1 MKVKIF
7 IIQIICLFAF
17 TVQAKHVTVENAQ
30 STAQKY
36 FSQTA
41 AGVTLRSARASFTL
55 AYTAK
60 KETDGVNIRSGQA
73 GEENACFYIFNT
85 PDNGGFVIIAADD
98 RAYPVLGYSFK
109 GAFDYDKAPPVFVQ
123 WLTDYQKE
131 IEKTLN
137 ANPQLEANPEWQKIG
152 DDIMLRAAGTTLGTA
167 EWNQNNP
174 YNLQCPTVG
183 GQRTV
188 TGCVATAMAIVMKYH
203 ADHGFAAIGTG
214 SHSYTWNGQTLT
226 ASFGTF
232 DWANMPNNTN
242 GFTNDTQRNAVAR
255 LMSHCGISIE
265 ADYGVGGT
273 SASTSDIANALIQF
287 FGYNQSAS
295 YLSQASFSDTEW
307 KGFIKTEVD
316 ASRPIIYR
324 GSGDAGG
331 HAFVCEGYTVNDEYA
346 FNWGWGG
353 YCNGF
358 FRLNALQP
366 INGYNFSEGQRMV
379 IGIKK
384 ALGNTDD
391 INQIWLT
398 ISGGGKGMSKSVE
411 IITQNQQFTVT
422 AGALENTSYNAFRG
436 KIAVVLTD
444 ASDNIKE
451 VISSSIDLTGSPLNP
466 NYYVMPVPISLSCKI
481 TKTIDPTD
489 LIRMV
494 STIDNG
500 ATWKII
506 KGKTGTVDFLT
517 VGAQNV
523 AVIGVTLN
531 SNAQTLIVGETFQL
545 TPTITPANATN
556 KNVKWTSSDANVA
569 EVNSS
574 GLVIAKTVGRVTITV
589 TTVDGGKMATCTITV
604 QPGPVSSVSLNSN
617 AETLTVGET
626 FQLTPTI
633 TPATATNK
641 NVTWTSSDAN
651 VAEVNSSGLV
661 TARAAGTATITVKTV
676 DGGKTATCTITVQPG
691 PVSGVSL
698 NSNAET
704 LTVGETFQLTP
715 TITPAN
721 ATNKNVTWT
730 SSDANVAEVNSSGL
744 VTARAAGTATIT
756 VTTVDSGKKAM
767 CTFTVVNA
775 GPYIDFGNEKSVR
788 ITRTNNP
795 GVDYLYE
802 DGTSRNSV
810 NTKGITYLGLYNRY
824 DLSNVKDV
832 FKLKKVGISGDK
844 ILYTLYS
851 NGEGTGNGGG
861 GYLTDATDLAFDSNG
876 SVKDADY
883 IWNSKWV
890 RLSFEKVQNANSVFA
905 FRRIQLNDNS
915 DFLIETATGGYICI
929 NNNCLVVAKM
939 LYSDALLSADIFAME
954 EAPVSTSG
962 WFNTPTGNEKVS
974 SGLSDAWLQSGALHV
989 TGSVAED
996 VTIFSLSGNLLYQA
1010 KKSEGEATF
1019 MIGDLPKGVLI
1030 VCGSSGWVWK
1040 VVKN

>member
-661 TARAAGTATITVKTV
+661 TARAAGTATITV
-676 DGGKTATCTITVQPG
+676 
-691 PVSGVSL
+691 
-698 NSNAET
+698 
-704 LTVGETFQLTP
+704 
-715 TITPAN
+715 
-721 ATNKNVTWT
+721 
-730 SSDANVAEVNSSGL
+730 
-744 VTARAAGTATIT
+744 
-756 VTTVDSGKKAM
+756 TTVDSGKKAM